1 LIHLKDYKKHLLL
14 ANIEERLMEKSRV
27 WHVIFTYVFLA
38 VIYSSVNA
46 EQISYRP
53 PTNSTGNNFTL
64 LWFDGNLQDGSNDVL
79 MSWDGTVFT
88 SSDDYIG
95 PGSTS
100 NMTLSSDEPIAGG
113 AWTAHDAQIFGP
125 GMYEFDVTL
134 GGGVPETGTMTLTV
148 GENQLGAHILINFVG
163 NNNIDIVLLWDM
175 DNTFSTQDQ
184 DSSFPFCQKCLWSGA
199 DNGVVNR
206 GGILDGTQNTAE
218 TVFNLVSVDGNGDG
232 IPGIPM
238 APNGPFSGLYPNFSF
253 QTPPPPVTPI
263 IIDIKPGSDP
273 NSINLGSA
281 GVIPVAILSTAD
293 FDALTVNPASVS
305 LAGASVKL
313 VSKDEKY
320 LCHQK
325 DVNLDGLIDLVCQVY
340 TAQFMVEAGETTAIL
355 EAETL
360 DGTKLR
366 GEDNIRLVPYD

>member
-1 LIHLKDYKKHLLL
+1 MD
-14 ANIEERLMEKSRV
+14 NSRL
-27 WHVIFTYVFLA
+27 WHVIFAYVFIA
-38 VIYSSVNA
+38 GVFSSANA

-64 LWFDGNLQDGSNDVL
+64 LWFDGNLQDGSNDVQ

-88 SSDDYIG
+88 SSDDYTG
-95 PGSTS
+95 PGSPS
-100 NMTLSSDEPIAGG
+100 NMTLSSDEPIFSQN
-113 AWTAHDAQIFGP
+113 WTAHDVQVFGP
-125 GMYEFDVTL
+125 GTYVFDVTL

-148 GENQLGAHILINFVG
+148 AENQLGAHILIDFAS
-163 NNNIDIVLLWDM
+163 NNNIDVVLLFDM

-184 DSSFPFCQKCLWSGA
+184 ESSFPPCLKCLWSGA

-232 IPGIPM
+232 IPGTPM
-238 APNGPFSGLYPNFSF
+238 APNGPFAGLYPNFSF
-253 QTPPPPVTPI
+253 QTPPPPITPI

-293 FDALTVNPASVS
+293 FDALTVDPASVS

-313 VSKDEKY
+313 VGKNKKY
-320 LCHQK
+320 LCHQE

-360 DGTKLR
+360 DGIVLR
-366 GEDNIRLVPYD
+366 GEDNIRLVPYN